1 MARTITVISPDVDG
15 ARLRR
20 WKANRRYYLRYDGT
34 RGNHEINEAIQN
46 ANKGMRVTMPWR
58 DGQFEQIFGTKVE

>member
-1 MARTITVISPDVDG
+1 LARTITVISPALDG

-20 WKANRRYYLRYDGT
+20 WKANRRYYIRYDGT

-46 ANKGMRVTMPWR
+46 ANKGMMFAFRAEDHER
-58 DGQFEQIFGTKVE
+58 IFGKGK